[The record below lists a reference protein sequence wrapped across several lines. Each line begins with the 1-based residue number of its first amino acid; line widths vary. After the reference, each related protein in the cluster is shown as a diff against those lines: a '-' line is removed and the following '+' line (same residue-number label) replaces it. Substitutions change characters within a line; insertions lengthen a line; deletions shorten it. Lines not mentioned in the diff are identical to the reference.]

1 MDTTTTH
8 EPAATLRIDELRHID
23 MLDEA
28 RSSAEGLLT
37 AVVFN
42 CRDTVAATAPG
53 LWQAYESLA
62 YTDDQTVK
70 DVGHLLGLYALLQA
84 PEVLTQALQRAATQ
98 LAELAGVGDAFAA
111 VAVAETGTGE
121 GEHAAA

>member
-1 MDTTTTH
+1 MT
-8 EPAATLRIDELRHID
+8 RSQ
-23 MLDEA
+23 LDEA

-42 CRDTVAATAPG
+42 CRDTVQAAVPG

-84 PEVLTQALQRAATQ
+84 PEVLTQALQQAATQ
-98 LAELAGVGDAFAA
+98 LAALAGLGDAFKA
-111 VAVAETGTGE
+111 VAGLEAAEVE
-121 GEHAAA
+121 EHAPPAGLSGRPTLQEQRP